1 MLSILTVNLDRGLYA
16 TDSTALMADAQVVYG
31 SSSSLYVA
39 TQGWINP
46 FTPAAEVPSSPE
58 TVIDKFDASGG
69 EHTPLVASG
78 AVPGYLLNQ
87 FSLSEHEGF
96 LRVASTSRPIW
107 WSSSTP
113 PPSQSYVTV
122 LAEKGGSLEAVG
134 QLSGLGEGQQI
145 YSVRFIGDGGYVV
158 AFRRVDPLYTLDLSS
173 PTAPRVA
180 GQLELEGYSSYLQP
194 VGAGLLL
201 GVGQEV
207 GPENEPSGAQ
217 LELFDVSSP
226 AAPRLLA
233 HASLGAGSTSEVQ
246 FDHHALLFWPPT
258 GLAVLPLTIYPPAEA
273 APVPSPAPAL
283 TSSQSQAFIPLPA
296 PAGTTGAVAFH
307 IDSSGITELGRIS
320 HEPQDGSTPQIERS
334 LVIGPDLFTLSSEGI
349 EVSSVATLAREGFV
363 SFPSPASAGSGSSS
377 SSPGAPAG

>member
-1 MLSILTVNLDRGLYA
+1 MK
-16 TDSTALMADAQVVYG
+16 
-31 SSSSLYVA
+31 
-39 TQGWINP
+39 P
-46 FTPAAEVPSSPE
+46 
-58 TVIDKFDASGG
+58 
-69 EHTPLVASG
+69 
-78 AVPGYLLNQ
+78 
-87 FSLSEHEGF
+87 
-96 LRVASTSRPIW
+96 
-107 WSSSTP
+107 
-113 PPSQSYVTV
+113 
-122 LAEKGGSLEAVG
+122 VG

-158 AFRRVDPLYTLDLSS
+158 TFRRVDPLYTLDLSS

-217 LELFDVSSP
+217 ARAVRCIQPRRSAAARACLARRGLDIRGAVRPPRAPVLASHRPGGTAPHDLPAGGSGARPVARSGAHEQPEPGLHP
-226 AAPRLLA
+226 AA
-233 HASLGAGSTSEVQ
+233 GAR
-246 FDHHALLFWPPT
+246 
-258 GLAVLPLTIYPPAEA
+258 
-273 APVPSPAPAL
+273 
-283 TSSQSQAFIPLPA
+283 
-296 PAGTTGAVAFH
+296 GTFTGAVAFH

-363 SFPSPASAGSGSSS
+363 GFPSPASAGSGSSS